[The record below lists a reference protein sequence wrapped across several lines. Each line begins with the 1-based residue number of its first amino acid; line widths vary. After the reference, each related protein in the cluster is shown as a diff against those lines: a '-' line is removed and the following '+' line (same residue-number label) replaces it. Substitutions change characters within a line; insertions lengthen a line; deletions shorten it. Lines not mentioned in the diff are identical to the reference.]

1 MPLSG
6 GRSSFARVGSA
17 CGVAPRSPVTEW
29 MRVWA
34 HEVQDYEREG
44 WRLSHAIVGG
54 PSEQL
59 FGSDYPVRQLTDWMM
74 REATHG

>member
-1 MPLSG
+1 MPSSG
-6 GRSSFARVGSA
+6 PRSSFTRAAGA

-29 MRVWA
+29 IRVWA
-34 HEVQDYEREG
+34 HEVSAYEREG
-44 WRLSHAIVGG
+44 WRFSHAIVGG

-59 FGSDYPVRQLTDWMM
+59 FGSGYRECWMM